1 MGEDGESMSGRTNY
15 CYFTKQKI
23 STKQKETTYTNKNK
37 SHTHTMLFLYQ
48 LTSGVLSFSFCM
60 RNSLYSFAD
69 CKGARYDVYAE
80 GILMPSSAAI

>member
-37 SHTHTMLFLYQ
+37 SHTHTHNAISLPTYLRGFILFFLYAE
-48 LTSGVLSFSFCM
+48 LTVQFC
-60 RNSLYSFAD
+60 
-69 CKGARYDVYAE
+69 
-80 GILMPSSAAI
+80 

>member
-37 SHTHTMLFLYQ
+37 SHTHTQCYFSTNLPQGFYPFLSVCGTHCTVLLTVKELGMMCMLKEY
-48 LTSGVLSFSFCM
+48 
-60 RNSLYSFAD
+60 
-69 CKGARYDVYAE
+69 
-80 GILMPSSAAI
+80 